1 MWEALVVVA
10 QFSPD
15 SLPFFKLLSALL
27 SYKVTELMKEGR
39 DIFNNRDLWAMS
51 TVARLIKCI
60 PEVYI
65 VHY

>member
-27 SYKVTELMKEGR
+27 SYKLIKEGR